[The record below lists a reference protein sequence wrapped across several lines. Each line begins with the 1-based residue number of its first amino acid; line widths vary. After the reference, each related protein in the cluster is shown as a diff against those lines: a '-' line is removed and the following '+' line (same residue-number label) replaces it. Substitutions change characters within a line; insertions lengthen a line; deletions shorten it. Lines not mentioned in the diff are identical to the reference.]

1 MAIQLKDRV
10 KTGFSTVGTGDI
22 VFGATRDNFQSWDAV
37 ENGKVTY
44 YCITTTNQWE
54 VGYGLKTATNLP
66 RNLIASSTGSLLD
79 LAGAGDVFLTYPGD
93 YAVAKDQDGNV
104 NIDGDL
110 FAANVY
116 TKTEIDSQQQAQDDA
131 VEASQEAQDGI
142 ISNNTSNIGTLSTK
156 VTTNTNDIE
165 RLKEG
170 VFFSSSYTC
179 TYPSNPNRDP
189 EAGNLY
195 LQDLAAFTYS
205 YADTNQVFIS
215 KTDEQGNV
223 RQFTAVQE
231 DDVVVLN
238 QVESPNFGRYL
249 VISVQDVGDYVQVI
263 VEHLASQGTV
273 IDGEKIAIQAF
284 PAAAEIWTEPTVGTT
299 NYVGDV
305 TISKDNK
312 TVEIDANVAELGVRS
327 RITTPLQLEFNTKD
341 GSLPDLTVN
350 DGRVDVRS
358 SLYVNNVEVGTAVG
372 NVPIGAITLWM
383 GATAPTNWAICDG
396 TNGTPDM
403 RGLLPIGVNGSYA
416 LDSTGGSADAIAVSH
431 SHTATTNSTG
441 AHTHSLSGTSGGGGG
456 HTHSAATTTTPGS
469 PLVSGSKAGFAY
481 FPTGGQNVANKN
493 INPVGNHT
501 HSIAGSAASNGNHTH
516 TITVASGGASGTG
529 KNLPPYRA
537 VNYIMRIS

>member
-22 VFGATRDNFQSWDAV
+22 VFGATRENFQGWDAV
-37 ENGKVTY
+37 EDGKVTY
-44 YCITTTNQWE
+44 YCITTFDSWE
-54 VGYGLKTATNLP
+54 VGYGLKSATNLP
-66 RNLIASSTGSLLD
+66 RNLITSSTGSLIELE
-79 LAGAGDVFLTYPGD
+79 GAGDVFLTYPGD
-93 YAVAKDQDGNV
+93 YAVVKDQDGNV
-104 NIDGDL
+104 DIEGDL
-110 FAANVY
+110 FATNVY
-116 TKTEIDSQQQAQDDA
+116 TKSEIDEQQEAQDDS
-131 VEASQEAQDGI
+131 VEASQAIQDEAIDG
-142 ISNNTSNIGTLSTK
+142 NTSNIGTLSTA

-179 TYPSNPNRDP
+179 TYPSAPNRDP
-189 EAGNLY
+189 EAGNMY
-195 LQDLAAFTYS
+195 LQDLTAFTYS
-205 YADTNQVFIS
+205 YANTNQVFIS

-223 RQFTAVQE
+223 RQFTAVQQ
-231 DDVVVLN
+231 DDIIVLN

-249 VISVQDVGDYVQVI
+249 VIDVQDVGDYVQVI

-299 NYVGDV
+299 NYVGNV

-312 TVEIDANVAELGVRS
+312 TVEIDANVAELNVRS

-383 GATAPTNWAICDG
+383 GAAAPTNWAICDG

-403 RGLLPIGVNGSYA
+403 RGLLPIGVSGSYG
-416 LDSTGGSADAIAVSH
+416 LNTTGGSKDAIAVSH
-431 SHTATTNSTG
+431 THTATTNNTG
-441 AHTHSLSGTSGGGGG
+441 AHTHSLSGTAASAGNHSHSYTKQSGSTKVDSGGMPGSGSYPLGSTGGTTGGGGA
-456 HTHSAATTTTPGS
+456 HTHS
-469 PLVSGSKAGFAY
+469 VSG
-481 FPTGGQNVANKN
+481 TAN
-493 INPVGNHT
+493 
-501 HSIAGSAASNGNHTH
+501 SAGNHTH
-516 TITVASGGASGTG
+516 TVTVASGGASGTG

>member
-22 VFGATRDNFQSWDAV
+22 VFGATRDNFQGWDAV

-44 YCITTTNQWE
+44 YCITTSDSWE
-54 VGYGLKTATNLP
+54 VGYGLKSATNLP
-66 RNLIASSTGSLLD
+66 RNLITSSTGSLIELE
-79 LAGAGDVFLTYPGD
+79 GAGDVFLTYPGD
-93 YAVAKDQDGNV
+93 YAVVKDQDGNV
-104 NIDGDL
+104 DIEGDL
-110 FAANVY
+110 FATNVY
-116 TKTEIDSQQQAQDDA
+116 TKSEIDEQQEAQDDS
-131 VEASQEAQDGI
+131 VEASQAIQDEAIDG
-142 ISNNTSNIGTLSTK
+142 NTSNIGTLSTA

-179 TYPSNPNRDP
+179 TYPSAPNRDP
-189 EAGNLY
+189 EAGNMY
-195 LQDLAAFTYS
+195 LQDLTAFTYS
-205 YADTNQVFIS
+205 YANTNQVFIS

-223 RQFTAVQE
+223 RQFTAVQQ
-231 DDVVVLN
+231 DDIIVLN

-249 VISVQDVGDYVQVI
+249 VIDVQDVGDYVQVI

-299 NYVGDV
+299 NYVGNV

-312 TVEIDANVAELGVRS
+312 TVEIDANVAELNVRS

-350 DGRVDVRS
+350 DGRVDVRT

-383 GATAPTNWAICDG
+383 GLTAPANWAICDG
-396 TNGTPDM
+396 SNGTPDM
-403 RGLLPIGVNGSYA
+403 RGLLPIGQNGSYA
-416 LDSTGGSADAIAVSH
+416 LNTTGGSADAIAVSH
-431 SHTATTNSTG
+431 THTASSNPTG
-441 AHTHSLSGTSGGGGG
+441 NHTHPLSGTSGGAGS
-456 HTHSAATTTTPGS
+456 HAHSLVCTSPPGS
-469 PLVSGSKAGFAY
+469 PFSPPGPYSGFGRVGGGSSTTSHNSN
-481 FPTGGQNVANKN
+481 PT
-493 INPVGNHT
+493 GNHT
-501 HSIAGSAASNGNHTH
+501 HNIAGTAASKGAHSH
-516 TITVASGGASGTG
+516 TITVDSGGASGTG

>member
-44 YCITTTNQWE
+44 YCITTTDKWE
-54 VGYGLKTATNLP
+54 VGYGLKSATNLA
-66 RNLIASSTGSLLD
+66 RNVIASSTGSLLD

-93 YAVAKDQDGNV
+93 YAVVKDQDGNV
-104 NIDGDL
+104 EIDGDL
-110 FAANVY
+110 FADNIY
-116 TKTEIDSQQQAQDDA
+116 TKTEIDTQQQTQDDA
-131 VEASQEAQDGI
+131 VEASQEAQDGVI
-142 ISNNTSNIGTLSTK
+142 NNNTANIGTLSTK

-179 TYPSNPNRDP
+179 TYPANPNRDP
-189 EAGNLY
+189 EAGNMY
-195 LQDLAAFTYS
+195 LQNLSEFTYN
-205 YADTNQVFIS
+205 YADTNNVFIS

-223 RQFTAVQE
+223 RQFTAVQV
-231 DDVVVLN
+231 DDVIVLN
-238 QVESPNFGRYL
+238 QVESANFGRYL
-249 VISVQDVGDYVQVI
+249 VNDVQDVGDYVQVI

-312 TVEIDANVAELGVRS
+312 TLEIDANVAELGVKS
-327 RITTPLQLEFNTKD
+327 RITTPLQLEVNTKD

-350 DGRVDVRS
+350 DGRVDVRT

-383 GATAPTNWAICDG
+383 GAAAPTNWAICDG

-403 RGLLPIGVNGSYA
+403 RGLLPIGVSGSYG
-416 LDSTGGSADAIAVSH
+416 LNSTGGSADAIAVTH
-431 SHTATTNSTG
+431 SHTASTNNTG
-441 AHTHSLSGTSGGGGG
+441 AHTHSLSGSTNTTGNHAHSISTASGKGQFQGGGYNANAYSSSSSSN
-456 HTHSAATTTTPGS
+456 TNTT
-469 PLVSGSKAGFAY
+469 
-481 FPTGGQNVANKN
+481 
-493 INPVGNHT
+493 GNHS
-501 HSIAGSAASNGNHTH
+501 HSLSGSAASAGNHTH
-516 TITVASGGASGTG
+516 TVTVNSGGASGTG

>member
-22 VFGATRDNFQSWDAV
+22 VFGATRDNFQGWDAV

-44 YCITTTNQWE
+44 YCITTTDQWE
-54 VGYGLKTATNLP
+54 VGYGLKSATNLA
-66 RNLIASSTGSLLD
+66 RNVIASSTGSLLD

-93 YAVAKDQDGNV
+93 YAVVKDQDGNV
-104 NIDGDL
+104 EIDGDL
-110 FAANVY
+110 FADNIY
-116 TKTEIDSQQQAQDDA
+116 TKTEIDTQQQTQDDA
-131 VEASQEAQDGI
+131 VEASQEAQDGVI
-142 ISNNTSNIGTLSTK
+142 NNNTANIGTLSTK

-179 TYPSNPNRDP
+179 TYPANPNRDP
-189 EAGNLY
+189 EAGNMY
-195 LQDLAAFTYS
+195 LQNLSEFTYN
-205 YADTNQVFIS
+205 YADTNNVFIS

-223 RQFTAVQE
+223 RQFTAVQV
-231 DDVVVLN
+231 DDVIVLN
-238 QVESPNFGRYL
+238 QVESANFGRYL
-249 VISVQDVGDYVQVI
+249 VNDVQDVGDYVQVI

-312 TVEIDANVAELGVRS
+312 TLEIDANVAELGVKS
-327 RITTPLQLEFNTKD
+327 RITTPLQLEVNTKD

-350 DGRVDVRS
+350 DGRVDVRT

-383 GATAPTNWAICDG
+383 GAAAPTNWAICDG

-403 RGLLPIGVNGSYA
+403 RGLLPIGVSGSYG
-416 LDSTGGSADAIAVSH
+416 LNSTGGSADAIAVTH
-431 SHTATTNSTG
+431 SHTASTNNTG
-441 AHTHSLSGTSGGGGG
+441 AHTHSLSGSTNTTGNHAHSISTASGKGQFQGGGYNANAYSSSSSSN
-456 HTHSAATTTTPGS
+456 TNTT
-469 PLVSGSKAGFAY
+469 
-481 FPTGGQNVANKN
+481 
-493 INPVGNHT
+493 GNHS
-501 HSIAGSAASNGNHTH
+501 HSLSGSAASAGNHTH
-516 TITVASGGASGTG
+516 TVTVNSGGASGTG

>member
-22 VFGATRDNFQSWDAV
+22 VFGATRDNFQGWDAV

-44 YCITTTNQWE
+44 YCITTTDKWE
-54 VGYGLKTATNLP
+54 VGYGLKSATNLA
-66 RNLIASSTGSLLD
+66 RNVIASSTGSLLD

-93 YAVAKDQDGNV
+93 YAVVKDQDGNV
-104 NIDGDL
+104 EIDGDL
-110 FAANVY
+110 FADNIY
-116 TKTEIDSQQQAQDDA
+116 TKTEIDTQQQTQDDA
-131 VEASQEAQDGI
+131 VEASQEAQDGVI
-142 ISNNTSNIGTLSTK
+142 NNNTANIGTLSTK

-179 TYPSNPNRDP
+179 TYPANPNRDP
-189 EAGNLY
+189 EAGNMY
-195 LQDLAAFTYS
+195 LQNLSEFTYN
-205 YADTNQVFIS
+205 YADTNNVFIS

-223 RQFTAVQE
+223 RQFTAVQV
-231 DDVVVLN
+231 DDVIVLN
-238 QVESPNFGRYL
+238 QVESANFGRYL
-249 VISVQDVGDYVQVI
+249 VNDVQDVGDYVQVI

-312 TVEIDANVAELGVRS
+312 TLEIDANVAELGVKS
-327 RITTPLQLEFNTKD
+327 RITTPLQLEVNTKD

-350 DGRVDVRS
+350 DGRVDVRT

-383 GATAPTNWAICDG
+383 GAAAPTNWAICDG

-403 RGLLPIGVNGSYA
+403 RGLLPIGVSGSYG
-416 LDSTGGSADAIAVSH
+416 LNSTGGSADAIAVTH
-431 SHTATTNSTG
+431 SHTASTNNTG
-441 AHTHSLSGTSGGGGG
+441 AHTHSLSGSTNTTGNHAHSISTASGKGQFQGGGYNANAYSSS
-456 HTHSAATTTTPGS
+456 TSSNTNTT
-469 PLVSGSKAGFAY
+469 
-481 FPTGGQNVANKN
+481 
-493 INPVGNHT
+493 GNHS
-501 HSIAGSAASNGNHTH
+501 HSLSGSAASAGNHTH
-516 TITVASGGASGTG
+516 TVTVNSGGASGTG

>member
-10 KTGFSTVGTGDI
+10 KTGFSTVGVGDLY
-22 VFGATRDNFQSWDAV
+22 FGEVRENFQGWDAI
-37 ENGKVTY
+37 ENGSTTY
-44 YCITTTNQWE
+44 YCVTTTDDWE
-54 VGYGLKTATNLP
+54 VGYGIKLEDRLD
-66 RNLIASSTGSLLD
+66 RNLLASSTGSKIYLE
-79 LAGAGDVFLTYPGD
+79 GAGDMFCTYPGD
-93 YAVAKDQDGNV
+93 LAVVKDQNGDITMDGEV
-104 NIDGDL
+104 
-110 FAANVY
+110 FAENLY
-116 TKTEIDSQQQAQDDA
+116 TKTEIDALQTAQDD
-131 VEASQEAQDGI
+131 VWQISQDLQDDAING
-142 ISNNTSNIGTLSTK
+142 NTSNIGTLSTQ
-156 VTTNTNDIE
+156 VTQNKNDIE

-189 EAGNLY
+189 EAGNMY
-195 LQDLAAFTYS
+195 LQNLAAFTYA

-215 KTDEQGNV
+215 KTDEQGNT
-223 RQFTAVQE
+223 RQFTAVQV

-249 VISVQDVGDYVQVI
+249 VLDVQDAGDYVQVI

-312 TVEIDANVAELGVRS
+312 TLKIDANVAELGVKS
-327 RITTPLQLEFNTKD
+327 RITTPLQLEVNTKD

-383 GATAPTNWAICDG
+383 GSTAPANWAICDG
-396 TNGTPDM
+396 SNGTPDM
-403 RGLLPIGVNGSYA
+403 RGLLPIGQNGSYA
-416 LDSTGGSADAIAVSH
+416 LNTTGGSADAIAVSH
-431 SHTATTNSTG
+431 THTASSNSTG
-441 AHTHSLSGTSGGGGG
+441 NHTHPLSGTSGGAGS
-456 HTHSAATTTTPGS
+456 HAHSLGCTTPPGS
-469 PLVSGSKAGFAY
+469 PYSPPGPYSGFGRVGGGSAITNHNSN
-481 FPTGGQNVANKN
+481 PT
-493 INPVGNHT
+493 GNHT
-501 HSIAGSAASNGNHTH
+501 HNIAGTAASKGAHSH
-516 TITVASGGASGTG
+516 TITVNSGGASGTG

>member
-22 VFGATRDNFQSWDAV
+22 VFGATRDNFQGWDAV

-44 YCITTTNQWE
+44 YCITTTDQWE
-54 VGYGLKTATNLP
+54 VGYGLKSATNLV
-66 RNLIASSTGSLLD
+66 RNLVASSTGSLLE
-79 LAGAGDVFLTYPGD
+79 LAGAGDVFLTYPAD
-93 YAVAKDQDGNV
+93 YAVIKDQDGNV

-116 TKTEIDSQQQAQDDA
+116 TKTEIDTQQQAQDDA
-131 VEASQEAQDGI
+131 VEASQEAQDGVI
-142 ISNNTSNIGTLSTK
+142 DNNTANIGTLSTK

-195 LQDLAAFTYS
+195 LQNLAAFTYA

-223 RQFTAVQE
+223 RQFTAVQV
-231 DDVVVLN
+231 DDIVVLN
-238 QVESPNFGRYL
+238 QVESPNFGRYI
-249 VISVQDVGDYVQVI
+249 VIDVQDAGDYVQVI
-263 VEHLASQGTV
+263 VEHLASQGSV

-312 TVEIDANVAELGVRS
+312 TVKLDANVAELGVRS
-327 RITTPLQLEFNTKD
+327 RITTPLQLEVNTKD

-350 DGRVDVRS
+350 DGRVDVRT

-383 GATAPTNWAICDG
+383 GAAAPTNWAICDG

-403 RGLLPIGVNGSYA
+403 RGLLPIGVSDTYA

-431 SHTATTNSTG
+431 NHTATTNSKG
-441 AHTHSLSGTSGGGGG
+441 AHTHSTTSAGN
-456 HTHSAATTTTPGS
+456 HAHSYTGATGAATRVGPGS
-469 PLVSGSKAGFAY
+469 PTTLAAPSGMTTNT
-481 FPTGGQNVANKN
+481 TGNHSHTANSA
-493 INPVGNHT
+493 GNHT
-501 HSIAGSAASNGNHTH
+501 HAVTVTAAGEA
-516 TITVASGGASGTG
+516 GTG

>member
-22 VFGATRDNFQSWDAV
+22 VFGATRDNFQSWDAI

-44 YCITTTNQWE
+44 YCITTNDSWE
-54 VGYGLKTATNLP
+54 VGYGLKSATNLA
-66 RNLIASSTGSLLD
+66 RNLVASSTGSLLD
-79 LAGAGDVFLTYPGD
+79 LAGAGDVFCTYSGE
-93 YAVAKDQDGNV
+93 YAVSKDQDGNV
-104 NIDGDL
+104 TIDGDL
-110 FAANVY
+110 FAANLY
-116 TKTEIDSQQQAQDDA
+116 TKTEIDSQQEDQDDA
-131 VEASQEAQDGI
+131 VEASQAIQDEA

-165 RLKEG
+165 RLKDG

-179 TYPSNPNRDP
+179 TYPAAPNRDP
-189 EAGNLY
+189 GAGNMYMQNLVDFAY
-195 LQDLAAFTYS
+195 AYS
-205 YADTNQVFIS
+205 NVYQVLIS

-223 RQFTAVQE
+223 RQFTAVQT
-231 DDVVVLN
+231 DDIIVLN

-249 VISVQDVGDYVQVI
+249 VTDVQDAGDYVV
-263 VEHLASQGTV
+263 VLVDHLASQGTV

-305 TISKDNK
+305 TISKNNK
-312 TVEIDANVAELGVRS
+312 TLKLDANVAELNVKS
-327 RITTPLQLEFNTKD
+327 RITTPLQLELNTMS
-341 GSLPDLTVN
+341 GSLPDLVVN

-383 GATAPTNWAICDG
+383 GASAPANWAICDG

-403 RGLLPIGVNGSYA
+403 RGLLPIGVNGTYA
-416 LDSTGGSADAIAVSH
+416 LNTTGGSADAIAVSH
-431 SHTATTNSTG
+431 THTASTNSTG
-441 AHTHSLSGTSGGGGG
+441 NHTHPLSGTSGGGG
-456 HTHSAATTTTPGS
+456 THAHSLSCTSPPGS
-469 PLVSGSKAGFAY
+469 PYQQPGPYSGFARAGGGTSITNHNSN
-481 FPTGGQNVANKN
+481 PT
-493 INPVGNHT
+493 GNHT
-501 HSIAGSAASNGNHTH
+501 HNIAGTAASKGAHSHTV
-516 TITVASGGASGTG
+516 TINSGGASGTG

>member
-22 VFGATRDNFQSWDAV
+22 VFGATRDNFQGWDAV

-44 YCITTTNQWE
+44 YCITTTDKWE
-54 VGYGLKTATNLP
+54 VGYGLKSATNLA
-66 RNLIASSTGSLLD
+66 RNVIASSTGSLLD

-93 YAVAKDQDGNV
+93 YAVVKDQDGNV
-104 NIDGDL
+104 EIDGDL
-110 FAANVY
+110 FADNIY
-116 TKTEIDSQQQAQDDA
+116 TKTEIDTQQQTQDDA
-131 VEASQEAQDGI
+131 VEASQEAQDGVI
-142 ISNNTSNIGTLSTK
+142 NNNTANIGTLSTK

-179 TYPSNPNRDP
+179 TYPANPNRDP
-189 EAGNLY
+189 EAGNMY
-195 LQDLAAFTYS
+195 LQNLSEFTYN
-205 YADTNQVFIS
+205 YADTNNVFIS

-223 RQFTAVQE
+223 RQFTAVQV
-231 DDVVVLN
+231 DDVIVLN
-238 QVESPNFGRYL
+238 QVESANFGRYL
-249 VISVQDVGDYVQVI
+249 VNDVQDVGDYVQVI

-312 TVEIDANVAELGVRS
+312 TLEIDANVAELGVKS
-327 RITTPLQLEFNTKD
+327 RITTPLQLEVNTKD

-350 DGRVDVRS
+350 DGRVDVRT

-383 GATAPTNWAICDG
+383 GAAAPTNWAICDG

-403 RGLLPIGVNGSYA
+403 RGLLPIGVSGSYG
-416 LDSTGGSADAIAVSH
+416 LNSTGGSADAIAVTH
-431 SHTATTNSTG
+431 SHTASTNNTG
-441 AHTHSLSGTSGGGGG
+441 AHTHSLSGSTNTTGNHAHSISTASGKGQFQGGGYNANAYSSSSSSN
-456 HTHSAATTTTPGS
+456 TNTT
-469 PLVSGSKAGFAY
+469 
-481 FPTGGQNVANKN
+481 
-493 INPVGNHT
+493 GNHS
-501 HSIAGSAASNGNHTH
+501 HSLSGSAASAGNHTH
-516 TITVASGGASGTG
+516 TVTVNSGGASGTG

>member
-22 VFGATRDNFQSWDAV
+22 VFGATRDNFQGWDAV

-44 YCITTTNQWE
+44 YCITTTDQWE
-54 VGYGLKTATNLP
+54 VGYGLKSSTNLV
-66 RNLIASSTGSLLD
+66 RNLVASSTGSLLE
-79 LAGAGDVFLTYPGD
+79 LAGAGDVFLTYPAD
-93 YAVAKDQDGNV
+93 YAVIKDQDGNV

-189 EAGNLY
+189 EAGNMY
-195 LQDLAAFTYS
+195 LQNLADFTYS

-223 RQFTAVQE
+223 RQFTAVQV

-249 VISVQDVGDYVQVI
+249 VTDVQDVGDYVQVI

-312 TVEIDANVAELGVRS
+312 TVEIDANVAELV
-327 RITTPLQLEFNTKD
+327 
-341 GSLPDLTVN
+341 
-350 DGRVDVRS
+350 
-358 SLYVNNVEVGTAVG
+358 
-372 NVPIGAITLWM
+372 
-383 GATAPTNWAICDG
+383 
-396 TNGTPDM
+396 
-403 RGLLPIGVNGSYA
+403 
-416 LDSTGGSADAIAVSH
+416 
-431 SHTATTNSTG
+431 
-441 AHTHSLSGTSGGGGG
+441 
-456 HTHSAATTTTPGS
+456 
-469 PLVSGSKAGFAY
+469 
-481 FPTGGQNVANKN
+481 
-493 INPVGNHT
+493 
-501 HSIAGSAASNGNHTH
+501 
-516 TITVASGGASGTG
+516 
-529 KNLPPYRA
+529 
-537 VNYIMRIS
+537 